1 MTWYDV
7 LMISVGLVSGSG
19 LSIAIFVLM
28 TRLFVNHM
36 LKKDRDDA
44 IAKHNEDLQ
53 KIKDEAQKQLEIFRH
68 DHDDMVQERE
78 HLHQEKMKDFDAALV
93 REQNLFKQSFEKILQ
108 EKEHA
113 FAENMRVKTQEADEK
128 LEGIKKEYAL
138 LNEKI
143 LTKTRVVTPKQID
156 LLEELYVKLD
166 DCMECIQRLTS
177 VYRPECELDDIL
189 TNMKKEG
196 ADLAM
201 CLETAVKF
209 YRKRK
214 VLLPKD
220 LCEKIEKIIFGQKY
234 SYNLITPALGMPWAK
249 KLVQQ
254 RASQWNEWGEALNS
268 EYEKIVNE
276 FRKLIF
282 E

>member
-143 LTKTRVVTPKQID
+143 LTKTRVVTPKQVD
-156 LLEELYVKLD
+156 VMLELYELFD
-166 DCMECIQRLTS
+166 ASCLCIEKMTS
-177 VYRPECELDDIL
+177 LYKPIKSEDVQKE
-189 TNMKKEG
+189 MKKKCDELY
-196 ADLAM
+196 DKINSFT
-201 CLETAVKF
+201 EI
-209 YRKRK
+209 YRKGRILMDK
-214 VLLPKD
+214 NLCDNIEQVLY
-220 LCEKIEKIIFGQKY
+220 GQKY
-234 SYNLITPALGMPWAK
+234 LYGMMAPAIHSYWSERLIQNKAAEWNKLGEKMKAL
-249 KLVQQ
+249 
-254 RASQWNEWGEALNS
+254 S
-268 EYEKIVNE
+268 EELTRQ
-276 FRKLIF
+276 FRNNILG
-282 E
+282 